1 MNILM
6 LSPEPFFSPRGTPIS
21 IFFRLK
27 ALSDL
32 GHSVD
37 LITYPSGADVMFK
50 NLKIRRV
57 PNLFLTRRIRIGP
70 SLGKIPLDFLLSITA
85 VLRMRKSSYDLIFTH
100 EEAAW
105 LGVVLAKAHHL
116 PHLYDMHSSLPN
128 QMNQHEHEYL
138 RWLRKPFLWLE
149 NLSLKN
155 AAAVLVICPEL
166 LKYVREKGF
175 GGKAVLI
182 ENFVYFEE
190 HEGIEDRRQSI
201 RNDLAPDGE
210 KIILYSG
217 NFRPYQGL
225 CLLLEAA
232 AEIDRTE
239 VVFVLVGSRG
249 KDGERTRKRAERLN
263 ISHKVRF
270 IQEVPPD
277 RIPDYLSA
285 ADVLVSPRLTG
296 NGTPLKIYSYLR
308 SGTPIVATNITAHS
322 QILDEQT
329 AILVDPD
336 RDHLA
341 EGLSFALSQPEARR
355 RALEA
360 KQRADREYTY
370 PRYLE
375 KMNRALQ
382 LALSTKGRA

>member
-21 IFFRLK
+21 IYFRLK

-37 LITYPSGADVMFK
+37 LITYPSGTDVMLK
-50 NLKIRRV
+50 NLNIHRV
-57 PNLFLTRRIRIGP
+57 PNLFLIRRIRIGP
-70 SLGKIPLDFLLSITA
+70 SLGKIPLDFLLFIKA
-85 VLRMRKSSYDLIFTH
+85 VLRMRKSRYDLIYTH
-100 EEAAW
+100 EEASW
-105 LGVVLAKAHHL
+105 LGVILAKAHLL
-116 PHLYDMHSSLPN
+116 PHLYDMHSSLPD
-128 QMNQHEHEYL
+128 QMDQHEHEHL

-149 NLSLKN
+149 SFSLKN
-155 AAAVLVICPEL
+155 AAAVLVISPEL
-166 LKYVREKGF
+166 LRYVREKGF
-175 GGKAVLI
+175 GDKAVLM
-182 ENFVYFEE
+182 ENFVYFKEQ
-190 HEGIEDRRQSI
+190 EGIKDRRQKI

-225 CLLLEAA
+225 RLLLEAA
-232 AEIDRTE
+232 AEIDTTD
-239 VVFVLVGSRG
+239 VVFVLMGSRG

-263 ISHKVRF
+263 IIQKVRF
-270 IQEVPPD
+270 IEEVPPD

-296 NGTPLKIYSYLR
+296 HGIPLKIYSYLR
-308 SGTPIVATNITAHS
+308 SGTPIVATRITAHT

-341 EGLSFALSQPEARR
+341 EGLSFALSQPEARK

-360 KQRADREYTY
+360 KQRADRKHTY
-370 PRYLE
+370 PHYLE
-375 KMNRALQ
+375 KMKKALHS
-382 LALSTKGRA
+382 ALSTKGRT